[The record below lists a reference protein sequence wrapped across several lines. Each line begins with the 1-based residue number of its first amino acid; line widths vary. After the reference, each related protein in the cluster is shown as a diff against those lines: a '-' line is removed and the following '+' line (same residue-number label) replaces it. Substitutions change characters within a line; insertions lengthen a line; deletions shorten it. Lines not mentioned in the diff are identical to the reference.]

1 MDTLNKALTTAG
13 YIHPWNGRFY
23 SLWDTGYAIVHLPL
37 IASVSEH
44 QPTQYAQYFTDLSC
58 LPLFGAAGL
67 YFCFQKL
74 DDGCLFLIIYA
85 LFSAY
90 FSGIMV
96 RLMLAL
102 APIICILA
110 AISLSTTIETILAP
124 DEEKNQI
131 EEILEVAQEATE
143 ETTEASQ
150 EATEGEK
157 EGAEATEDKKEA
169 KKILVKVKKTPWTE
183 YLKNEIFVTKW
194 ISLILVA
201 CALGHYAYH
210 SEYVIERFYS
220 SPSII
225 LTGRVRGNEESGLLV
240 STKHTFVPILY
251 GFVRNFTHL
260 YEFVHTCTQDY
271 LNLFASKRICMDLYA
286 SVRICTHLYEFV
298 HIYKHICTELYVFV
312 LTCTHLDAL
321 VRTCT
326 HVYAL
331 VPICTYLNSF
341 F

>member
-1 MDTLNKALTTAG
+1 MISASQLDTLIKALTTAG

-124 DEEKNQI
+124 DEERNQI
-131 EEILEVAQEATE
+131 EEILEVAQPDTE
-143 ETTEASQ
+143 ETS
-150 EATEGEK
+150 EGAK
-157 EGAEATEDKKEA
+157 EGAEDNEEKKEA
-169 KKILVKVKKTPWTE
+169 KKIMVKVKKTPWTE

-201 CALGHYAYH
+201 CCLGHYAYH

-225 LTGRVRGNEESGLLV
+225 LTGRVRGNEESGLIFSVLIC
-240 STKHTFVPILY
+240 TFLFNFLKKLYIL
-251 GFVRNFTHL
+251 
-260 YEFVHTCTQDY
+260 
-271 LNLFASKRICMDLYA
+271 ASKIEPVKD
-286 SVRICTHLYEFV
+286 V
-298 HIYKHICTELYVFV
+298 HHRRL
-312 LTCTHLDAL
+312 
-321 VRTCT
+321 
-326 HVYAL
+326 
-331 VPICTYLNSF
+331 P
-341 F
+341 

>member
-1 MDTLNKALTTAG
+1 MDTLIKALTTAG

-143 ETTEASQ
+143 DSTEDS
-150 EATEGEK
+150 K
-157 EGAEATEDKKEA
+157 DGAEENEEKKEA
-169 KKILVKVKKTPWTE
+169 KKIMVKVKKTPWTE
-183 YLKNEIFVTKW
+183 HLKNEIFVTKW

-201 CALGHYAYH
+201 SALGHYAYH
-210 SEYVIERFYS
+210 SEYVIEKFYS

-225 LTGRVRGNEESGLLV
+225 LTGRVRGNEVSGLTEHIF
-240 STKHTFVPILY
+240 TKM
-251 GFVRNFTHL
+251 
-260 YEFVHTCTQDY
+260 YEFVC
-271 LNLFASKRICMDLYA
+271 N
-286 SVRICTHLYEFV
+286 CTHLYNFS
-298 HIYKHICTELYVFV
+298 KNLYTF
-312 LTCTHLDAL
+312 
-321 VRTCT
+321 
-326 HVYAL
+326 
-331 VPICTYLNSF
+331 S
-341 F
+341 